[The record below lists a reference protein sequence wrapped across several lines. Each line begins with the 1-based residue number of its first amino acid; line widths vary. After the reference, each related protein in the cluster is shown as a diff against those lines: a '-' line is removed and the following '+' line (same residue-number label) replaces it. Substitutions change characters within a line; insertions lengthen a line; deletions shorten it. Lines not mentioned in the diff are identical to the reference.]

1 MGPALDRP
9 PRRRGAVEAPAVKL
23 TARTLKMERLAG
35 GDHAPQDRVWGQN
48 L

>member
-1 MGPALDRP
+1 MGPALGRP
-9 PRRRGAVEAPAVKL
+9 PRRRGAVKGPAAK
-23 TARTLKMERLAG
+23 ADRQDAEMERLVG